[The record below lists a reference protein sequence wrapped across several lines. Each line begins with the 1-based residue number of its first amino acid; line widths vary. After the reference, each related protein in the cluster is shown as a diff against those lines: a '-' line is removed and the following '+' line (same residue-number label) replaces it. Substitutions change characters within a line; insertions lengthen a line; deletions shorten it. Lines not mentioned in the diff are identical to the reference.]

1 MTETKTSWQ
10 LDQAS
15 LVAGEDAHNLEA
27 SRIKRTRQSTA
38 VWCSR
43 VGRDVSAL
51 KTVLEALR
59 PTPSSSS
66 SSSSEAPVP
75 AEIALEGSL
84 LSTRARLEAVHASLS
99 EALKDQVRPS
109 VPSLSSTPPLSS
121 LTSLLYLLLITLYF
135 DLISSLLSLVELR
148 PPHYAVY

>member
-66 SSSSEAPVP
+66 SSSEAPVP
-75 AEIALEGSL
+75 AEIAPEGSL

-109 VPSLSSTPPLSS
+109 VPSLSSTSPLSS

-135 DLISSLLSLVELR
+135 DLISSLLYLVELR
-148 PPHYAVY
+148 RLHSAVY